1 MPQDTQYLGKIFID
15 PMLIGADANRVP
27 RSSSIGLCMHPAH
40 GSVIDGE
47 RTSAFDALAV
57 QDGNDPY
64 KVLRGLQ
71 AIVDAFPER
80 EFTGC
85 IYLSHEGQPDRA
97 PSRFV
102 VRGRK
107 VVRDDAHLG
116 WPAGPDDEDPD
127 EGALLDILTGAGD
140 GGTYVEKC
148 TGDFDRGRMCPAEY
162 SDLPDRLVAWKNAA
176 VSVAIAAALGA
187 VEDAEVLALVQAR
200 AASDS
205 GRRTSLSRVLAVL
218 GMTEADMEATD

>member
-1 MPQDTQYLGKIFID
+1 MSQDTQYLGKIFID
-15 PMLIGADANRVP
+15 PMLTGADADRVP
-27 RSSSIGLCMHPAH
+27 HNTSIGLCMHPAH
-40 GSVIDGE
+40 GSLIDGE

-64 KVLRGLQ
+64 KVLWGLQ

-85 IYLSHEGQPDRA
+85 IYLSHKGQPERA

-107 VVRDDAHLG
+107 AVRDDAHLG

-127 EGALLDILTGAGD
+127 EDALMDILASTGD
-140 GGTYVEKC
+140 GGVYVERC
-148 TGDFDRGRMCPAEY
+148 TGDFDRSEMFPAEET
-162 SDLPDRLVAWKNAA
+162 DLPDRLVAWKNAA
-176 VSVAIAAALGA
+176 VNAAVAAALGTA
-187 VEDAEVLALVQAR
+187 EDAEVLALVRAR
-200 AASDS
+200 AVTDN
-205 GRRTSLSRVLAVL
+205 GNRTPLAEFD
-218 GMTEADMEATD
+218 MTEADMEVEG